1 MPALP
6 MSGPHLAPHHLAT
19 NPQTST
25 FYLPGST
32 SSSRPTWLLV
42 FPVSHFLQCFITQ
55 SLTCSY
61 GICRI
66 DQHHFGIWPRLD
78 HRCRLWRHCQYR
90 LGVAGCGRRYS
101 VQEGES
107 AVSTGREVALLG
119 VDIAIEHGRVVAT
132 TLSGTAW
139 DTARYV
145 QADSIDLGFQKWQRR
160 YHFPSCK
167 FVLSG

>member
-1 MPALP
+1 
-6 MSGPHLAPHHLAT
+6 
-19 NPQTST
+19 
-25 FYLPGST
+25 
-32 SSSRPTWLLV
+32 
-42 FPVSHFLQCFITQ
+42 
-55 SLTCSY
+55 
-61 GICRI
+61 
-66 DQHHFGIWPRLD
+66 
-78 HRCRLWRHCQYR
+78 